1 MTDQPATDQTA
12 RPPASADPTSDAL
25 RIDVRDL
32 GALLGVVLREQGGE
46 ELFAAVERVRHL
58 AIQLR
63 SGRAATLEPLLD
75 AGRDVPDHLVGS
87 VVRAFAT
94 YFHIINTVEQ
104 QHRLRAL
111 RTRRREQAESLISE
125 SIAEAVAAIPPSV
138 PAEEARA
145 FFDALRVTP
154 VFTAHPTESRRRTV
168 LDHLAELA
176 RLVDAR
182 DDPLL
187 APDEREALHRE
198 ILERITL
205 LWQTEEVRPRRPTV
219 LDEVD
224 SILASAGD
232 SLFEVVPR
240 LHDDLDAALGGRF
253 PGLEDGDRGFVR
265 VGSWVGGDRD
275 GNPNVTA
282 DVTRDTMA
290 RHKRLALS
298 RYLNDTTQL
307 RRELSVASTRSAV
320 SDALRA
326 SLERDA
332 GQLADVAAS
341 LAGRYENEPYRRK
354 LEFIVERLRR
364 TLATPWDAPD
374 GSRAV
379 GSYQAA
385 SDFLADLGLID
396 ASLRAADGER
406 IADGL
411 LRDLII
417 RVETFGFHFAALEIR
432 QHSGRHESAVAEL
445 LASAGIAGDYAGLDE
460 PARQELLEAVLG
472 SGRPLPLSVAHLT
485 PETRET
491 IDTVQ
496 LVRTIQERFGRDAC
510 ATYVISMAADPSD
523 LLEVLVLAQ
532 QVGLYPAG
540 RGRAGLGLRVVPLF
554 ETVQELGRAPE
565 IMARVWALDG
575 YRRNL
580 DAWDRAQEIMLGYS
594 DSNKDGGF
602 VASGWWLYA
611 AQRELAAL
619 AARHDVQLLL
629 FQGRGGAVGRGGG
642 PMHRAILAQPLG
654 ALGGRFKVTEQG
666 EVVFARY
673 GQPGIARRHLGQVVG
688 AVIRASLDPATRAG
702 QEPPEPA
709 WSDVMAEL
717 AERGR
722 QVYRALVYETP
733 EFLTFFREATP
744 IDALARLNLAS
755 RPASRGGSG
764 SVEELR
770 AIPWVFAWTQNRCNL
785 PGWYGLGAALE
796 GAVATDPERLHQMYA
811 RWPFFR
817 SLLDNAQIA
826 LATATLDVTR
836 LYARLVRDEAVRDQ
850 IMGRIEAEHERTRR
864 LVLAVTGQSE
874 LLEHASVL
882 RRSIALRN
890 PYVDPLHCAQVDL
903 LARWRAAEAEGRA
916 GPDVEGLLGPL
927 LRTINGIA
935 AGVQTTG

>member
-1 MTDQPATDQTA
+1 MH
-12 RPPASADPTSDAL
+12 
-25 RIDVRDL
+25 DL

-46 ELFAAVERVRHL
+46 ELFDAVERVRQL
-58 AIQLR
+58 AIELR
-63 SGRAATLEPLLD
+63 TGAATLDPLL
-75 AGRDVPDHLVGS
+75 AAMRDVPDHLLGS

-94 YFHIINTVEQ
+94 YFHIINVVEQ

-111 RTRRREQAESLISE
+111 RARRREHPDRPPAE
-125 SIAEAVAAIPPSV
+125 SIAEAVDAIPPSV
-138 PAEEARA
+138 SPAEARA
-145 FFDALRVTP
+145 FFEALTVTP

-168 LDHLAELA
+168 LDHLAELG

-187 APDEREALHRE
+187 TPDEREALRRQT
-198 ILERITL
+198 LTTITL
-205 LWQTEEVRPRRPTV
+205 LWQTDEVRPRRPTV

-224 SILASAGD
+224 SVLASVGG

-240 LHDDLDAALGGRF
+240 VHDDFGAALAGRF
-253 PGLEDGDRGFVR
+253 PGLDGDRALVR
-265 VGSWVGGDRD
+265 FGSWVGGDRD
-275 GNPNVTA
+275 GNPNVTP
-282 DVTRDTMA
+282 DVTRETMQ
-290 RHKRLALS
+290 RHVRLALT
-298 RYLNDTTQL
+298 RYVEDVARLQ
-307 RRELSVASTRSAV
+307 RELSVAATRAPV
-320 SDALRA
+320 DDALLA

-332 GQLADVAAS
+332 TQLRDVAAG
-341 LAGRYENEPYRRK
+341 LTGRFEREPYRRK
-354 LEFIVERLRR
+354 LEFVLARLRR
-364 TLATPWDAPD
+364 TLATPWDAADATRP
-374 GSRAV
+374 V
-379 GSYQAA
+379 GAYLAA
-385 SDFLADLGLID
+385 SDFLSDLRLID
-396 ASLRAADGER
+396 ASLRAARGAR
-406 IADGL
+406 VADGF
-411 LRDLII
+411 LRDLIL

-432 QHSGRHESAVAEL
+432 QHSGRHADALGEL
-445 LASAGIAGDYAGLDE
+445 LAAAGVAADYGDLDE
-460 PARQELLEAVLG
+460 PARQELLEAVLAG
-472 SGRPLPLSVAHLT
+472 GRPLPLSVAHLS
-485 PETRET
+485 PAARET
-491 IDTVQ
+491 VATLH
-496 LVRTIQERFGRDAC
+496 LVRMIQERFGRGAC
-510 ATYVISMAADPSD
+510 ATYIISMAADPSD

-540 RGRAGLGLRVVPLF
+540 RGRAGLGIRVVPLF
-554 ETVQELGRAPE
+554 ETVHELGRAPE
-565 IMARVWALDG
+565 IVERVWALDG

-580 DAWDRAQEIMLGYS
+580 DAWDRTQEIMLGYS

-666 EVVFARY
+666 EIVFARY
-673 GQPGIARRHLGQVVG
+673 GQPGIARRHLNQVVG
-688 AVIRASLDPATRAG
+688 AVIRAGLDPVARAG

-717 AERGR
+717 AEHGR
-722 QVYRALVYETP
+722 RAYRELVYETP

-744 IDALARLNLAS
+744 IDALSRLNLAS
-755 RPASRGGSG
+755 RPVSRGPGG

-785 PGWYGLGAALE
+785 PGWFGLGTALE
-796 GAVATDPERLHQMYA
+796 AAADDPERLRQMYA

-817 SLLDNAQIA
+817 SLLDNAQIS
-826 LATATLDVTR
+826 LGTATLEVTR
-836 LYARLVRDEAVRDQ
+836 LYARLVGDDGVRER
-850 IMGRIEAEHERTRR
+850 IMRRIEDEYERTRR
-864 LVLAVTGQSE
+864 LVLDAAGQSE
-874 LLEHASVL
+874 VLERAPVL

-890 PYVDPLHCAQVDL
+890 PYVDPLHCAQVEL
-903 LARWRAAEAEGRA
+903 LARWRAAEAEGHV
-916 GPDVEGLLGPL
+916 GPDIEALVGTL